1 MIVRKQVEGEK
12 LGWVS
17 RNHSDT
23 VSPEAGGRMGQI

>member
-23 VSPEAGGRMGQI
+23 VQRQEEG